1 MDNTK
6 LDETKALIEKYLE
19 KWVTP
24 LGLGWWKIDMIY
36 YDDPGEIVDK
46 FKSED
51 DGYLVLA
58 KVFAKWQYME
68 ATIYINLPGW
78 ADLEEEK
85 IEKAIVHELC
95 HILVN
100 EMREDD
106 ILHEER
112 VVSTLQRAFMWVID
126 AGRDEGMEAVK

>member
-1 MDNTK
+1 MDSK
-6 LDETKALIEKYLE
+6 LDEVKALIEKYLE
-19 KWVTP
+19 KWIQP
-24 LGLGWWKIDMIY
+24 LGLKWWKIDMIY
-36 YDDPGEIVDK
+36 YDDPGEIVRE
-46 FKSED
+46 FTSQE
-51 DGYLVLA
+51 GNFLVLA
-58 KVFAKWQYME
+58 KCFSKWQYMN

-78 ADLEEEK
+78 VELDEQEVEEYLL
-85 IEKAIVHELC
+85 HELC

>member
-1 MDNTK
+1 MDSK
-6 LDETKALIEKYLE
+6 LDEAKVLIEKYLE

-24 LGLGWWKIDMIY
+24 LGLGWWKIDIVY
-36 YDDPGEIVDK
+36 YDDPGEIVK
-46 FKSED
+46 NFTSED
-51 DGYLVLA
+51 SDYLVLA
-58 KVFAKWQYME
+58 KVFAKWQYMK
-68 ATIYINLPGW
+68 ATIRINLPAW
-78 ADLEEEK
+78 VDLDEEDVEK
-85 IEKAIVHELC
+85 DILHELC